1 MSFYFIVF
9 IAFFIFLSIKRLD
22 WSLMLLFFL
31 LPSYLIRFNFVVP
44 FTLLEVMILIVFLTW
59 FFKNGRQVLK
69 NLKNKFSGRK
79 IVSDYPF
86 KWEMIFLL
94 VISFA
99 AVGVAG
105 ITNEALGIWKAYFF
119 EPLLLYIVVVNVF
132 GRPTPPLLR
141 ATSQGADYS
150 PPLQG
155 GVGDLSA
162 EALAK
167 EEIRGGVSK
176 IIWPL
181 ALSALAVSLFA
192 IYQKFTG
199 QFISNPLWA
208 AEATRR
214 VTSIFGYPNAVGLY
228 VESIIFLSL
237 GFLLAVIARNGVTR
251 QSQVDLN
258 KQEFSKNNI
267 DSNQSEILTPGAKAT
282 FRNDKIKIG
291 ALLLSI
297 IFSVLAIVFAKS
309 VGAVLG
315 VAAGLIVFLLLYGKK
330 VRLVTLAIIIITSIG
345 IVSYQPL
352 RHQALKYVT
361 LNDFSGQVRK
371 SQWKETWQMLS
382 DSKIITGVGLSGYQ
396 KAVAPFHVPGIFVKD
411 FDDPDAQRK
420 LVFNEAYRNAHWQP
434 LEIYLYPHNIFLN
447 FWTELGLLGMAL
459 FIWVIAKFFYLGFK
473 QLNCVIPANAGI
485 HASGKNEF
493 IVSALISAMT
503 AIVVHGL
510 VDVPYFKND
519 LAALFWL
526 LMAMMSI
533 LYLENKKEV

>member
-1 MSFYFIVF
+1 MKNCFKIENYKLKIGMSFYFIVF

-132 GRPTPPLLR
+132 GRPTLQTLH
-141 ATSQGADYS
+141 TQGEDYS

-155 GVGDLSA
+155 GVADLSA

-167 EEIRGGVSK
+167 EEGRGGVSR

-228 VESIIFLSL
+228 VESIIFLIL
-237 GFLLAVIARNGVTR
+237 GLLLSIIEKRIFNF
-251 QSQVDLN
+251 QFSIS
-258 KQEFSKNNI
+258 KQFS
-267 DSNQSEILTPGAKAT
+267 ILKL
-282 FRNDKIKIG
+282 FI
-291 ALLLSI
+291 LLLSI
-297 IFSVLAIVFAKS
+297 IFSVLAIIFAKS

-315 VAAGLIVFLLLYGKK
+315 VAAGSIVFLLLYGKK
-330 VRLVTLAIIIITSIG
+330 IRLITLAIIIFTSIG

-352 RHQALKYVT
+352 RHQALKHIT

-371 SQWKETWQMLS
+371 SQWKETWQMLN
-382 DSKIITGVGLSGYQ
+382 DGKIITGAGLSGYQ

-420 LVFNEAYRNAHWQP
+420 LVFNEAYRNTHWQP

-447 FWTELGLLGMAL
+447 FWTEVGLLGMAL
-459 FIWVIAKFFYLGFK
+459 FIWIIVKFFYLGFK
-473 QLNCVIPANAGI
+473 LLLTVIPEKSGI
-485 HASGKNEF
+485 QF
-493 IVSALISAMT
+493 QVSALISAMT